1 VKSSNPEF
9 GASFSPRHQR
19 GVAAALAFQ
28 IVLLFLAASQNRDLL
43 NTDAIAYLRIAS
55 YYAKGPSHLMVSG
68 YWGPLLSWITAPLL
82 ALDVSPLIAARIVMG
97 FSAVVFW
104 SGCLAVFIK
113 FRLPPI
119 GTLLGAWIV
128 AASSVF
134 WSVEYI
140 SPDLLV
146 AGLVTLAISTMF
158 SQDWVTGRVR
168 PALTGVLWGLA
179 YLAKAVAAPLA
190 FLVSLGMATL
200 WIITGTATA
209 RNMARSSAISLGVFV
224 LLISPWIIVL
234 SFKYNGFT
242 LSTSAKIAHAIA
254 GPRDVERYHPF
265 GRMFHRP
272 EPGRITSW
280 EDPSLMPY
288 RYWSPFENTK
298 YAAHQLTL
306 IMGNLQTIT
315 RLLSD
320 LDALS
325 LGSLALLGCLI
336 IPKPRRQR
344 LAEDRWRWS
353 IIPAICLVAI
363 YLPMPVQGMDTRYF
377 YVLYPF
383 LWIAGVGVAR
393 WVTSQISRFSPWVLA
408 LSLVAVSFALP
419 AVVRVAIALEGI
431 PDPASHVAKALAEKL
446 RAAQIR
452 GPIAGSGLIA
462 GGRTGLYLAFLMNE
476 PWYGDEVSPTVAA
489 LKRSGARLFVIARRH
504 PLTNQLKSE
513 PVFKDLDGLLFS
525 SREEAEQFPLK
536 VFQLSVP

>member
-1 VKSSNPEF
+1 L
-9 GASFSPRHQR
+9 
-19 GVAAALAFQ
+19 AAALAFQ
-28 IVLLFLAASQNRDLL
+28 MVLLFLAASQNQHLL
-43 NTDAIAYLRIAS
+43 NTDAVAYLRIAS

-68 YWGPLLSWITAPLL
+68 YWGPLLSWLMAPLL

-104 SGCLAVFIK
+104 SGCLAVFIRL
-113 FRLPPI
+113 RLPQI

-140 SPDLLV
+140 SPDLLL
-146 AGLVTLAISTMF
+146 AGLVNLAISTMV
-158 SQDWVTGRVR
+158 SHDWVTGRVR
-168 PALTGVLWGLA
+168 PALTGVLWALA
-179 YLAKAVAAPLA
+179 YFAKAVAAPLT
-190 FLVSLGMATL
+190 FLVSLGTATL
-200 WIITGTATA
+200 WLITGTAPA
-209 RNMARSSAISLGVFV
+209 RDIARGLAIAWGVFI

-234 SFKYNGFT
+234 SSKYNGFT
-242 LSTSAKIAHAIA
+242 LSTSARIAHAIA

-272 EPGRITSW
+272 EPGRLTSW

-288 RYWSPFENTK
+288 RYWSPLENTN
-298 YAAHQLTL
+298 YTAHQLNL
-306 IMGNLQTIT
+306 IMRNLQTIT

-320 LDALS
+320 LDTLS

-336 IPKPRRQR
+336 TPMPRRQR
-344 LAEDRWRWS
+344 WVQDRWRWS

-363 YLPMPVQGMDTRYF
+363 YLPVYVQSTDTRYF

-383 LWIAGVGVAR
+383 LWIAVVGVAR
-393 WVTSQISRFSPWVLA
+393 WVTSQVPRLWPWVLA

-419 AVVRVAIALEGI
+419 AAVRVAVALEGI
-431 PDPASHVAKALAEKL
+431 PDPASQVAMALAEKL
-446 RAAQIR
+446 QGGQFR

-476 PWYGDEVSPTVAA
+476 PWYGDEVSPTVAS

-504 PLTNQLKSE
+504 PLTNQLRLE

-525 SREEAEQFPLK
+525 SREEAEQFPLE